1 MPSPSWMESARF
13 FPRSGRSISP
23 TAAPGLALAK
33 PGQITSDFRKT
44 CQAPKR
50 KIFRFIRNPNQDY
63 IHFHPVPT
71 RGALAIVTNVGRGC
85 GGRESCDRRA
95 RLKRTAK
102 TCGPDVAVLASMH
115 LEATASQGATEAKE
129 PFSGEITL

>member
-1 MPSPSWMESARF
+1 MWRRDKLARRRANHFRLSECVSSPEIKY
-13 FPRSGRSISP
+13 IS
-23 TAAPGLALAK
+23 LFQKCK
-33 PGQITSDFRKT
+33 PG
-44 CQAPKR
+44 
-50 KIFRFIRNPNQDY
+50 Y
-63 IHFHPVPT
+63 IHRHPVPT

-115 LEATASQGATEAKE
+115 PWAIAFGALGRQKSRSPGRARYK
-129 PFSGEITL
+129 P